1 MKTLLFVLGV
11 ALVAGVA
18 VLLMVPSDEEGPPA
32 VAGPTATSV
41 TAEEPA
47 SPVALGDADDALGR
61 VPMADGVIA
70 DGEYAHSTE
79 AGGVTVHWANDSL
92 VLRVAL
98 VSPGSGYVAI
108 GLDPERRMEGANY
121 ILGAVRGGR
130 AAVRDDVGTGP
141 VAHEADVDNGGLDNV
156 SEWGGLETDAG
167 TVFEFVI
174 PLDSGDAMDKPLL
187 PGETYTILVAYH
199 ETSDDF
205 AARHTARADA
215 AIELDPAP

>member
-1 MKTLLFVLGV
+1 MKTLLLVLGI

-18 VLLMVPSDEEGPPA
+18 VLLIVPGDEDDPPA
-32 VAGPTATSV
+32 VAGPIAILDA
-41 TAEEPA
+41 AEAPA
-47 SPVALGDADDALGR
+47 SLGVPEDGDDDRTQMPVA
-61 VPMADGVIA
+61 DGAIA
-70 DGEYAHSTE
+70 DGEYAHTTE
-79 AGGVTVHWANDSL
+79 VGGVTVYWANDSL

-121 ILGAVRGGR
+121 IIGAVRGGR

-141 VAHEADVDNGGLDNV
+141 VAHEADIDNGGSDHV
-156 SEWGGLETDAG
+156 IEWGGLETDAG

-205 AARHTARADA
+205 AARHTARGEAT
-215 AIELDPAP
+215 IELDPAS